1 MCWPLLAQ
9 LFALFATPTVP
20 TAHAKPSHEV
30 DVYFFWRDGCRH
42 CEEQKPL
49 MERLGARE
57 RVRLHSHEV
66 VKDAASRALFLE
78 LAEAH
83 GFEPRGVP
91 VTIVGA
97 RHWVGFHAGM
107 EAELE
112 RAVRACLEAP
122 CPDPRA
128 PPDLGEHEASP
139 VISVPWFGEVN
150 LREHTLLVSTA
161 IIAFVD
167 GFNPCSL
174 WVLTILLS
182 LILHVRSRA
191 RILLVGLTFLTV
203 TALVYGLFIAGLL
216 KVFAFVKWIDGAR
229 VAVALFAL
237 FFALVNIKD
246 YFWYQRG
253 ISFSISD
260 AHKPTIYKRTRGILA
275 RSESAWAMFG
285 ATIVMALGVSIME
298 LPCTAGFPILWSNMV
313 AAHDVAGGEL
323 ALLLGLYML
332 IYLLDELAV
341 FITVVVTL
349 RMSKMQEKHGRVL
362 KLIGGGVMLALAVT
376 LLVRPELMNDLQ
388 GSLLVF
394 GAAFA
399 GVALVLFVHRVVLP
413 RAGIFIGSEK
423 RPKRRPGGPP
433 RPP

>member
-1 MCWPLLAQ
+1 MWWPLFAQ
-9 LFALFATPTVP
+9 LVALLALVAS
-20 TAHAKPSHEV
+20 TAEAQPADEV

-42 CEEQKPL
+42 CEEQKPF
-49 MERLGARE
+49 MERLDARE

-66 VKDAASRALFLE
+66 VKDATSRALFLD

-91 VTIVGA
+91 VTIIGA
-97 RHWVGFHAGM
+97 RHWVGFHPGM

-128 PPDLGEHEASP
+128 PQERGEREAVP

-150 LREHTLLVSTA
+150 LRDHTLFVSTA

-191 RILLVGLTFLTV
+191 RILLVGATFLAV

-216 KVFAFVKWIDGAR
+216 QVLAFVQWIDGAR

-253 ISFSISD
+253 ISFTISD
-260 AHKPTIYKRTRGILA
+260 AHKPTIYKRIRGVLA
-275 RSESAWAMFG
+275 RSESPWAMFG

-313 AAHDVAGGEL
+313 AAHEVAGGEL

-332 IYLLDELAV
+332 IYLLDELVV

-376 LLVRPELMNDLQ
+376 LIVRPALMNDLE

-394 GAAFA
+394 GAAFV
-399 GVALVLFVHRVVLP
+399 GIALVLLLHRVVLP
-413 RAGIFIGSEK
+413 KAGIFIGSERRPKARPKGPEK
-423 RPKRRPGGPP
+423 RP
-433 RPP
+433 